1 MDINKDIITHVIQKA
16 DFSDI
21 IENLVKESQLRN
33 YRIVKIVNVDN
44 IKDRIGV
51 IDNLRIEFQH
61 YKVIEI
67 CNLMTCNDIV
77 SSDLRAGVFMP
88 VRLAVYQPKNENA
101 IHISYLKP
109 TAFAALFRSKAMMKV
124 AKQLER
130 DLDDMAKAADF

>member
-88 VRLAVYQPKNENA
+88 VRLAVYQPKNEDA
-101 IHISYLKP
+101 IHVSYLKP